1 MCLLFINFGF
11 HLVFFLII
19 VCRRVTA
26 DDTLSLLAL
35 LKFLTIKSLN
45 RNLKI
50 AFYEERYILLAVKI
64 KSSSRHL
71 YSGFDKNVLKK
82 ILSALPNFSKDL
94 M

>member
-50 AFYEERYILLAVKI
+50 AFYEERYILLAAKI
-64 KSSSRHL
+64 KSYSRHL
-71 YSGFDKNVLKK
+71 HSGFDKNVLKK

>member
-45 RNLKI
+45 RKI

>member
-50 AFYEERYILLAVKI
+50 AFYEERYILLAVKVLLDICTVDSI
-64 KSSSRHL
+64 KM
-71 YSGFDKNVLKK
+71 YLKRSYQLCQIFPK
-82 ILSALPNFSKDL
+82 I
-94 M
+94 